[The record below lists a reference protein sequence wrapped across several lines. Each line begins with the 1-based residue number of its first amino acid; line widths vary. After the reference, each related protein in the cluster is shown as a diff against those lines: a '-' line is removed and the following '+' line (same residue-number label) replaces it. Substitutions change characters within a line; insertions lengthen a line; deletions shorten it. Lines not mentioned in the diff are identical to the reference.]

1 MSRSDVPITQ
11 KIYLSRMKKN
21 QMIKRGIA
29 TIIRDACE
37 GCKKDGI
44 LPVDTDINPIIE
56 IPREEGHGDY
66 STNIAFLLAPV
77 LKKNPK
83 EIAGILVQRMDF
95 NAVCDK
101 IDIAGKGFINFYVK
115 DAIWQGLLQDVY
127 ANGIGA
133 LFPGTGQGRKVLI
146 EFVSAN
152 PTGPLHIGHGRG
164 AAVGDVLAN
173 ILSKAGYDVTKEYYI
188 NDAGRQIKTLGRST
202 FLRWQELK
210 GLQVSYEQDLYQ
222 GDYIK
227 DLAREIIDKNIE
239 IPSGE
244 EDAIASM
251 AQFSGGVIMNGI
263 MKDLQDFGVH
273 FDSYYKESGL
283 YERGVID
290 DTLALLKDKGYAY
303 EKDGAL
309 WFQTSSFEKDE
320 DRVLIKSDGEKTYFT
335 SDIAYHLDKFERSYE
350 TLVDIWGSDHHGYIP
365 RLKAAIQAL
374 GKDKEDL
381 KVILIQFVS
390 LLKDGKPV
398 GMSTRAGAFTTL
410 REVLD
415 EVGRDAARFF
425 FLMRKSDAHLEFDL
439 DLARKTSNE
448 NPVYYVQYAHARI
461 MSIFRNAGEEGIGVD
476 QLKKA
481 NLHLLTRED
490 EISLIKGIIR
500 FHDVIEGCARSFEPH
515 RITFY
520 LLDLVGDFHSYYN
533 KTRVLGD
540 DRELTLARLLLLH
553 MLREVIRSGLNML
566 GVSAPE
572 KM

>member
-1 MSRSDVPITQ
+1 
-11 KIYLSRMKKN
+11 MKKN
-21 QMIKRGIA
+21 QMIKRNIA

-37 GCKKDGI
+37 GCKQNGT
-44 LPVDTDINPIIE
+44 LPVNTEINPIIE

-66 STNIAFLLAPV
+66 STNIAFLLAPA

-83 EIAGILVQRMDF
+83 AVAEDLVQRMDF
-95 NAVCDK
+95 DAVCDK
-101 IDIAGKGFINFYVK
+101 IEVAGKGFINFYVK
-115 DAIWQGLLQDVY
+115 DVIWQQLLQDAYV
-127 ANGIGA
+127 NGIDA
-133 LFPGTGQGRKVLI
+133 LFPATGQGEKVLI

-173 ILSKAGYDVTKEYYI
+173 ILSKAGYAVTKEYYI
-188 NDAGRQIKTLGRST
+188 NDAGRQIRTLGRST

-210 GLQVSYEQDLYQ
+210 GLQVSYEKDLYQ
-222 GDYIK
+222 GEYIK
-227 DLAREIIDKNIE
+227 DLAREIIDKRIE
-239 IPSGE
+239 VPPGE
-244 EDAIASM
+244 EDAIALMSR
-251 AQFSGGVIMNGI
+251 FSGDAIMNGI
-263 MKDLQDFGVH
+263 MKDLEDFGVC
-273 FDSYYKESGL
+273 FDSYYRESGL

-290 DTLALLKDKGYAY
+290 STLSLLRDKEYAY

-309 WFQTSSFEKDE
+309 WFRTSAFEKDE

-335 SDIAYHLDKFERSYE
+335 SDIAYHRDKFGRSYD

-365 RLKAAIQAL
+365 RLKAGIQAL
-374 GKDKEDL
+374 GRDKEDL

-390 LLKDGKPV
+390 LLKDGKPI

-439 DLARKTSNE
+439 DLAVKTSNE

-461 MSIFRNAGEEGIGVD
+461 MSIFRNAAGEGIGVE

-481 NLHLLTRED
+481 GLHCLTQED
-490 EISLIKGIIR
+490 EIKLIKGIIH

-520 LLDLVGDFHSYYN
+520 LLDLVGHFHSYYN
-533 KTRVLGD
+533 KTRVLVD

-553 MLREVIRSGLNML
+553 MLREVIRSGLNIL